1 MSDTCNN
8 ELYEKVASKD
18 FHPEHVAEVGV
29 WHPETSNIYLFIQD
43 GIKSSLFE
51 PDPESISLIKDC
63 FKDNN
68 NVILHETAICD
79 FNGDVKLY
87 KRASSTF
94 VSLLTSSPAIV
105 NDTADLGNTD
115 TFTAKA
121 IMFNE
126 IDDGGIDLIS
136 IDTEGSEWFV
146 IKNMVSRPTVISIE
160 THGGAYINP
169 YIDELL
175 SWMKNNGYVIWYK
188 DKSDSVYVKKDT
200 ISPGLSEK
208 INLFFMDIKI
218 RLKALKK
225 RLSIFRKKHLKTR

>member
-1 MSDTCNN
+1 MSDSCNN
-8 ELYEKVASKD
+8 ELYEKVTSKN
-18 FHPEHVAEVGV
+18 FHPKHVAEVGV

-43 GIKSSLFE
+43 GIKASLFE
-51 PDPESISLIKDC
+51 PDPESITLIKNC
-63 FKDNN
+63 FKDKN
-68 NVILHETAICD
+68 NVTLHETAICD

-105 NDTADLGNTD
+105 NDIADLDTTE

-121 IMFNE
+121 RVFNE

-146 IKNMVSRPTVISIE
+146 IKNMISRPAVISIE

-169 YIDELL
+169 YIDELI
-175 SWMKNNGYVIWYK
+175 SWMKENGYAIWYK
-188 DKSDSVYVKKDT
+188 DKSDSVYVRRDI
-200 ISPGLSEK
+200 ISPSLSEK
-208 INLFFMDIKI
+208 ISLFFMDIAI
-218 RLKALKK
+218 QLKALKK
-225 RLSIFRKKHLKTR
+225 RLSIIRKKHLKTK